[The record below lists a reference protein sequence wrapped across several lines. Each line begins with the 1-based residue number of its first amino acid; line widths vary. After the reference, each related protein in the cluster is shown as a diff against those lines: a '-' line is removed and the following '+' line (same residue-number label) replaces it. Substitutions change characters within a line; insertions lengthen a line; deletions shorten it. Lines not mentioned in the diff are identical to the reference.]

1 MNPKINPKQLF
12 TTNTVSR
19 EQIAEDLNITLE
31 AASYQAQ
38 SIVDDRL
45 APDDER
51 LTDEICRTYAEGIG
65 NIDTDMPNDAQEDE
79 EAELCER
86 ILKAIGIDLDA
97 LDVG

>member
-31 AASYQAQ
+31 A
-38 SIVDDRL
+38 DDALSRL